1 MKNTSTS
8 LISLVIYLYLVSNV
22 IYSQNS
28 SSYNRL
34 TNQNLAITLCDE
46 DADGYMSINVHEI
59 ENYVIQTV
67 GVENNY
73 FLEEV
78 LVSSSTGNI
87 YSIYSTSNDPYIST
101 LCNLNGSFSD
111 IAVNSN
117 QQVFVCDDYSIISV
131 DNNCN
136 AFYYDDSSFQNNA
149 LSFDD
154 LDNLYTGN
162 GVESR
167 IYRYSSINDT
177 TLSNYELWHDF
188 QMGTSGGDFV
198 LLNNKMYISWR
209 LANDNFRL
217 YEVTVNEDR
226 DYISHIDLGQLPN
239 QTYGLASELGSL
251 YGVTPNKLFKINLT
265 DFTFSDVIQNPNPED
280 KWFGAAGLH
289 EAIVFDINTYL
300 TLNDAENEVNSIAG
314 TWTNTTPGEETL
326 YIRIKNSATGTDNI
340 VILEITI
347 SSYPNV
353 NQPLDLIKCFDNV
366 LDLSEVSSQMQIN
379 PDNNLT
385 FTYYNADPESNN
397 VSNPLPLQYSSV
409 TNLETLFV
417 NVENNNG
424 GCNLVYSF
432 QVITNENPLLLP
444 LSNMQSPLIL
454 ESCYF
459 DENSNGYFNLNDIE
473 NDIILSEDNFET
485 TFYLSHLDA
494 ENGTN
499 EISNI
504 YYLQSPTQEVFIKVA
519 TEQGCYT
526 ISNFYLDIDCFTNI
540 EILSIVFPKFF
551 TPNGDNLNDF
561 WNIKGATERIKREST
576 ITIFDRYGKVLFSFI
591 PDSIIGWDGT
601 FNGLQLPAS
610 DYWFVFKTKS
620 GLEKTGHFTLKR

>member
-1 MKNTSTS
+1 MKNTSTG
-8 LISLVIYLYLVSNV
+8 LISLVISLSLVNV

-28 SSYNRL
+28 SPYNRL

-46 DADGYMSINVHEI
+46 DGDGFMSINVHEI

-78 LVSSSTGNI
+78 LVSSSNGNI

-117 QQVFVCDDYSIISV
+117 QQVFVCDDYSIISI

-167 IYRYSSINDT
+167 IYRYSNINDT

-251 YGVTPNKLFKINLT
+251 YGVTPNKLFKINLA
-265 DFTFSDVIQNPNPED
+265 DFTFSDIIQNPNPED

-314 TWTNTTPGEETL
+314 TWTNITPGEETF
-326 YIRIKNSATGTDNI
+326 YIRIKSTTTGTDDI
-340 VILEITI
+340 IILDITI

-353 NQPLDLIKCFDNV
+353 NQPLDLIKCFDDV
-366 LDLSEVSSQMQIN
+366 LDLSEVSTQMQIN
-379 PDNNLT
+379 PDDNLT
-385 FTYYNADPESNN
+385 FTYYNTDPESNN
-397 VSNPLPLQYSSV
+397 VSNPLPLQYSSI

-424 GCNLVYSF
+424 GCNSVYSF

-519 TEQGCYT
+519 NEQGCYT

-601 FNGLQLPAS
+601 FNGLQLPSS
-610 DYWFVFKTKS
+610 DYWYVFKVKS
-620 GLEKTGHFTLKR
+620 GLKKTGHFTLKR